1 VDVNVKQ
8 IILKAAVVELVIAAA
23 KCKRLPEQVC

>member
-1 VDVNVKQ
+1 VDVDVKQ
-8 IILKAAVVELVIAAA
+8 IISKAAVAVLGIAAA